1 MVFRLGVRLRIVI
14 KLSFSLA
21 QLLVS
26 GLWVILYCI
35 NSIIFAKTNVSVTQ
49 GHKDFLTHMHAHTIS
64 LHDDQRD
71 YK

>member
-21 QLLVS
+21 QVLVS

-35 NSIIFAKTNVSVTQ
+35 KSIIFAKKNISVTQ
-49 GHKDFLTHMHAHTIS
+49 GHKNIFTHMHTIS
-64 LHDDQRD
+64 LHDDQKD